1 MNTIELS
8 NVGPKVNTSEIEKFE
23 VDFNIS
29 FPVEYKDFLLRNN
42 GGCPKELMFT
52 SDFIE
57 INPSTSEIINQAT
70 DVERF
75 FSLSEIIFEYE
86 DIIDENFIPSKYVPI
101 ARTSF
106 GNLILV
112 CISTDNKYGGIYF
125 SNHDLFDSKN
135 GCFTISKIN
144 DSFVDFIQSLY
155 VDEKK

>member
-1 MNTIELS
+1 MNTIELR
-8 NVGPKVNTSEIEKFE
+8 NVGSEVNISEIEKFE

-29 FPVEYKDFLLRNN
+29 FPVEYKDFLLKNN

-75 FSLSEIIFEYE
+75 FSLSEIVFEYE

-112 CISTDNKYGGIYF
+112 CISNDNEYGGIYF

-135 GCFTISKIN
+135 DCFTISKIN
-144 DSFVDFIQSLY
+144 DSFVDFIHSLY
-155 VDEKK
+155 VDGKK